1 MNNFDLVGEMS
12 LEQFEHNIE
21 SLHGKEKATELAD
34 ILRHTKVDPSIKNKF
49 YASVFNRIQSQN
61 SIDSVLK
68 NPTQIIS
75 SAEKDLMQFEKM
87 QQENLNIENPK
98 LYESTSFD
106 YQKLIVNPQFIQSP
120 INYIYNLAEDE
131 RKEFLVQTLGNH
143 YTPDEIQTFSN
154 ILDAVNSYVTTNDID
169 KDSQTSDTLE
179 EKTADSKDV
188 ESNDS
193 NTTINS
199 NDLLAKTIYEPFI
212 KMFPELKSNSDF
224 FHSPPNVANFLDA
237 LLFTLSNNNEKD
249 LANITREELLQTCKA
264 RQVNYPNTKF
274 IVDNLLETLQSER
287 FKENSIDQIDELYN
301 FHNNFHFRNQKKVDL
316 QPDVIDQA
324 RQQFDFDDTITSE
337 QEDIETF
344 CYEAMQQAYDPYS
357 FEQEHELKNDE
368 NFDINIIG
376 TFDEQTELLQQILDS
391 NAEPQQDIPQ
401 QSVPIGTVEY
411 IQQQMQEQKALE
423 ELEQSEKASNTPEKP
438 DFAKSSETNDNSY
451 LVEVNEKKSF
461 FQTIK
466 SGVSNFFK
474 RINQK
479 SLPNP
484 NESKAKHTNMSLD
497 DYDRKASFM
506 SAIRSFGDKITNATK
521 AITNLSKANKQPL
534 NTPASMDYQNNSGQN
549 LDISGNPS
557 SANTKKDFIKPKA
570 VETVAKSQ
578 PRESHTNFDK
588 FIKVNN
594 AGNKIEQAAMSTK
607 KTPNTTNISQT
618 KSNGQLHDDNDEQQ
632 FVE

>member
-21 SLHGKEKATELAD
+21 KLHGKEKAIELVD
-34 ILRHTKVDPSIKNKF
+34 ILRHTKVNPAVKNKF
-49 YASVFNRIQSQN
+49 YASVFNKVQTQT

-68 NPTQIIS
+68 NPTQIIAS
-75 SAEKDLMQFEKM
+75 VENDLAKFEKL
-87 QQENLNIENPK
+87 QQENSNIKNLQLEDELTKLNQNILENSDFIKSPIKYIANLSEEEQNEFFSDTFDFMFSEDQLKKFIPVIKKLVNNPNAEFSNEEKNELKDSMNFDLSDPIFASPKNRSSYLDLYLHASVAYKQLNISPLDLDNNQIIELLQQHSQNIEFEEEQDADILISRAIK
-98 LYESTSFD
+98 AI
-106 YQKLIVNPQFIQSP
+106 QKNYSNNKN
-120 INYIYNLAEDE
+120 IN
-131 RKEFLVQTLGNH
+131 
-143 YTPDEIQTFSN
+143 EI
-154 ILDAVNSYVTTNDID
+154 I
-169 KDSQTSDTLE
+169 SDTLE
-179 EKTADSKDV
+179 Y
-188 ESNDS
+188 
-193 NTTINS
+193 S
-199 NDLLAKTIYEPFI
+199 NDLDNYGLK
-212 KMFPELKSNSDF
+212 ELKTDYNPS
-224 FHSPPNVANFLDA
+224 A
-237 LLFTLSNNNEKD
+237 K
-249 LANITREELLQTCKA
+249 EE
-264 RQVNYPNTKF
+264 F
-274 IVDNLLETLQSER
+274 IESY
-287 FKENSIDQIDELYN
+287 I
-301 FHNNFHFRNQKKVDL
+301 
-316 QPDVIDQA
+316 
-324 RQQFDFDDTITSE
+324 
-337 QEDIETF
+337 
-344 CYEAMQQAYDPYS
+344 YEAMQQAYDPYS
-357 FEQEHELKNDE
+357 IEQEHELENDE
-368 NFDINIIG
+368 SFDINTIG

-438 DFAKSSETNDNSY
+438 DFAESSETNNNSY

-521 AITNLSKANKQPL
+521 AITNLSKANKKPL

-607 KTPNTTNISQT
+607 KTANTTNISQT
-618 KSNGQLHDDNDEQQ
+618 KSNGQSHDDNDEQQ

>member
-12 LEQFEHNIE
+12 LEQLEHNIE
-21 SLHGKEKATELAD
+21 NLHGKEKATELVD
-34 ILRHTKVDPSIKNKF
+34 ILRHAKVDHSMQNKF
-49 YASVFNRIQSQN
+49 YASVFNKIQTQN
-61 SIDSVLK
+61 SIDSILK
-68 NPTQIIS
+68 NPTQIIAS
-75 SAEKDLMQFEKM
+75 VEKDLINLKKL
-87 QQENLNIENPK
+87 QQEDLEIKTAKQAEYISHISSKLLENP
-98 LYESTSFD
+98 
-106 YQKLIVNPQFIQSP
+106 NFIKSP
-120 INYIYNLAEDE
+120 INYLSTFSVEE
-131 RKEFLVQTLGNH
+131 QKEFLNNL
-143 YTPDEIQTFSN
+143 FSN
-154 ILDAVNSYVTTNDID
+154 YFDFGSDEEKNEAISAMSEIIQNPDAPIRDTSKIAILKFLGQEDNNKLYDNDDDFLTLCNISIAVAQYCEENNLSITELTEEQYKEFLKIGLNESNPNFKKISKNFFEGLQKKIKENPSSKDFSNEAIYKHAKSFLDQLGIRDSHDIDLDNIDLDAVFSENFQNAV
-169 KDSQTSDTLE
+169 
-179 EKTADSKDV
+179 
-188 ESNDS
+188 
-193 NTTINS
+193 
-199 NDLLAKTIYEPFI
+199 DLY
-212 KMFPELKSNSDF
+212 N
-224 FHSPPNVANFLDA
+224 
-237 LLFTLSNNNEKD
+237 
-249 LANITREELLQTCKA
+249 
-264 RQVNYPNTKF
+264 PNT
-274 IVDNLLETLQSER
+274 ILQ
-287 FKENSIDQIDELYN
+287 
-301 FHNNFHFRNQKKVDL
+301 
-316 QPDVIDQA
+316 
-324 RQQFDFDDTITSE
+324 
-337 QEDIETF
+337 
-344 CYEAMQQAYDPYS
+344 
-357 FEQEHELKNDE
+357 ND
-368 NFDINIIG
+368 FDINIIG

-423 ELEQSEKASNTPEKP
+423 ELEQSEKASNTPEKT
-438 DFAKSSETNDNSY
+438 DLAESSETNDNSY

-618 KSNGQLHDDNDEQQ
+618 KSNGQSHDDNDEQQ

>member
-12 LEQFEHNIE
+12 LEQLEHNIE
-21 SLHGKEKATELAD
+21 KLHGKEKAIELVD
-34 ILRHTKVDPSIKNKF
+34 ILRHTNIKSSMQNKF
-49 YASVFNRIQSQN
+49 YASIFNKIQAQN
-61 SIDSVLK
+61 SLDTIIK
-68 NPTQIIS
+68 NPSQIIAS
-75 SAEKDLMQFEKM
+75 VKKDLITFEKI
-87 QQENLNIENPK
+87 QQENLNIKNLQLNNQTVNSTQNLLENPIFTK
-98 LYESTSFD
+98 
-106 YQKLIVNPQFIQSP
+106 SP
-120 INYIYNLAEDE
+120 IEYIANLSEEEQNEFFSDTFDLMFSEDQLKNFIPVIKKLVNNPNAKFSNEEQNKLKDSMNFDLSDPIFSSPKNRSSYLDLYLHASVAYKQLNINPLDLDNNQIIELLQQHSQNIEFEKKQDADILISRAIKAIQKNYSKNKNI
-131 RKEFLVQTLGNH
+131 
-143 YTPDEIQTFSN
+143 DEI
-154 ILDAVNSYVTTNDID
+154 I
-169 KDSQTSDTLE
+169 SDTLE
-179 EKTADSKDV
+179 Y
-188 ESNDS
+188 
-193 NTTINS
+193 S
-199 NDLLAKTIYEPFI
+199 NDL
-212 KMFPELKSNSDF
+212 D
-224 FHSPPNVANFLDA
+224 
-237 LLFTLSNNNEKD
+237 
-249 LANITREELLQTCKA
+249 
-264 RQVNYPNTKF
+264 NY
-274 IVDNLLETLQSER
+274 DLLETKPNDTNELFTNLYTTESTLQT
-287 FKENSIDQIDELYN
+287 ELV
-301 FHNNFHFRNQKKVDL
+301 NQANY
-316 QPDVIDQA
+316 Q
-324 RQQFDFDDTITSE
+324 
-337 QEDIETF
+337 DIETF

-357 FEQEHELKNDE
+357 IEQEHELKNDE
-368 NFDINIIG
+368 NFDINTIG

-438 DFAKSSETNDNSY
+438 DFTESSETNDNSY

-497 DYDRKASFM
+497 DYDRKARFM

-534 NTPASMDYQNNSGQN
+534 NTPASMDYQNNSEQN

-557 SANTKKDFIKPKA
+557 STNTKKDFIKPKA

-607 KTPNTTNISQT
+607 KTPNTADISQT
-618 KSNGQLHDDNDEQQ
+618 KSNGQSHDDNDEQQ

>member
-21 SLHGKEKATELAD
+21 KLHGKEKAIELVD
-34 ILRHTKVDPSIKNKF
+34 ILRHTKVNPAVKNKF
-49 YASVFNRIQSQN
+49 YASVFNKVQTQT

-68 NPTQIIS
+68 NPTQIIAS
-75 SAEKDLMQFEKM
+75 VENDLAKFEKL
-87 QQENLNIENPK
+87 QQENSNIKNLQLEDELTKLNQNILENSDFIKSPIKYIANLSEEKQNEFLSNTFDFIFSKDQVKKVVPTIKKFINDPNAEFSNEEQEELKSIDLDLNDPIFSSPKNRSSYVELYLYAITAYTQLNLNPLDLDNNQIIELLQQHAQNIEFENK
-98 LYESTSFD
+98 HEAD
-106 YQKLIVNPQFIQSP
+106 ALISRS
-120 INYIYNLAEDE
+120 INSIKTNYSKNKNLDKA
-131 RKEFLVQTLGNH
+131 N
-143 YTPDEIQTFSN
+143 EIAFK
-154 ILDAVNSYVTTNDID
+154 Y
-169 KDSQTSDTLE
+169 
-179 EKTADSKDV
+179 
-188 ESNDS
+188 
-193 NTTINS
+193 S
-199 NDLLAKTIYEPFI
+199 NDLDNYGLK
-212 KMFPELKSNSDF
+212 ELKTDYNPSAKEDF
-224 FHSPPNVANFLDA
+224 
-237 LLFTLSNNNEKD
+237 
-249 LANITREELLQTCKA
+249 
-264 RQVNYPNTKF
+264 
-274 IVDNLLETLQSER
+274 
-287 FKENSIDQIDELYN
+287 
-301 FHNNFHFRNQKKVDL
+301 
-316 QPDVIDQA
+316 
-324 RQQFDFDDTITSE
+324 
-337 QEDIETF
+337 IESYI
-344 CYEAMQQAYDPYS
+344 YEAMQQAYDPYS
-357 FEQEHELKNDE
+357 IEQEHELENDE
-368 NFDINIIG
+368 SFDINIIG

-401 QSVPIGTVEY
+401 QSVSIGTVEY

-438 DFAKSSETNDNSY
+438 DFAESSETNDNNY

-578 PRESHTNFDK
+578 PRESHTSFDK

-607 KTPNTTNISQT
+607 KTPNTADISQT
-618 KSNGQLHDDNDEQQ
+618 KSNGQSHDDNDEQQ

>member
-21 SLHGKEKATELAD
+21 KLHGKEKAIELVD
-34 ILRHTKVDPSIKNKF
+34 ILRHTKVNPAVKNKF
-49 YASVFNRIQSQN
+49 YASVFNKVQTQT

-68 NPTQIIS
+68 NPTQIIAS
-75 SAEKDLMQFEKM
+75 VENDLAKFEKL
-87 QQENLNIENPK
+87 QQENSNIKNLQLEDELTKLNQNILENSDFIKSPIKYIANLSEEKQNEFLSNTFDFIFSKDQVKKVVPTIKKFINDPNAEFSNEEQEELKSIDLDLNDPIFSSPKNRSSYVELYLYAITAYTQLNLNPLDLDNNQIIELLHQHAQNIEFENK
-98 LYESTSFD
+98 HEAD
-106 YQKLIVNPQFIQSP
+106 ALISRS
-120 INYIYNLAEDE
+120 INSIKTNYSKNKNLDKA
-131 RKEFLVQTLGNH
+131 N
-143 YTPDEIQTFSN
+143 EIAFK
-154 ILDAVNSYVTTNDID
+154 Y
-169 KDSQTSDTLE
+169 
-179 EKTADSKDV
+179 
-188 ESNDS
+188 
-193 NTTINS
+193 S
-199 NDLLAKTIYEPFI
+199 NDLDNYGLK
-212 KMFPELKSNSDF
+212 ELKTDYNPSAKEDF
-224 FHSPPNVANFLDA
+224 
-237 LLFTLSNNNEKD
+237 
-249 LANITREELLQTCKA
+249 
-264 RQVNYPNTKF
+264 
-274 IVDNLLETLQSER
+274 
-287 FKENSIDQIDELYN
+287 
-301 FHNNFHFRNQKKVDL
+301 
-316 QPDVIDQA
+316 
-324 RQQFDFDDTITSE
+324 
-337 QEDIETF
+337 IESYI
-344 CYEAMQQAYDPYS
+344 YEAMQQAYDPYS
-357 FEQEHELKNDE
+357 IEQEHELENDE
-368 NFDINIIG
+368 SFDINIIG

-423 ELEQSEKASNTPEKP
+423 ELEQSEKVSNTPEKP
-438 DFAKSSETNDNSY
+438 DFAESSETNDNNY

-578 PRESHTNFDK
+578 PRESHASFDK

-618 KSNGQLHDDNDEQQ
+618 KSNGQSHDDNDEQQ

>member
-21 SLHGKEKATELAD
+21 KLHGKEKAIELVD
-34 ILRHTKVDPSIKNKF
+34 ILRHTKVNPAVKNKF
-49 YASVFNRIQSQN
+49 YASVFNKVQTQT

-68 NPTQIIS
+68 NPTQIIAS
-75 SAEKDLMQFEKM
+75 VENDLAKFEKL
-87 QQENLNIENPK
+87 QQENSNIKNLQLEDELTKLNQNILENSDFIKSPIKYIANLSEEKQNEFLSNTFDFIFSKDQVKKVVPTIKKFINDPNAEFSNEEQEELKSIDLDLNDPIFSSPKNRSSYVELYLYAITAYTQLNLNPLDLDNNQIIELLQQHAQNIEFENK
-98 LYESTSFD
+98 HEAD
-106 YQKLIVNPQFIQSP
+106 ALISRS
-120 INYIYNLAEDE
+120 INSIKTNYSKNKNLDKA
-131 RKEFLVQTLGNH
+131 N
-143 YTPDEIQTFSN
+143 EIAFK
-154 ILDAVNSYVTTNDID
+154 Y
-169 KDSQTSDTLE
+169 
-179 EKTADSKDV
+179 
-188 ESNDS
+188 
-193 NTTINS
+193 S
-199 NDLLAKTIYEPFI
+199 NDLDNYGLK
-212 KMFPELKSNSDF
+212 ELKTDYNPSAKEDF
-224 FHSPPNVANFLDA
+224 
-237 LLFTLSNNNEKD
+237 
-249 LANITREELLQTCKA
+249 
-264 RQVNYPNTKF
+264 
-274 IVDNLLETLQSER
+274 
-287 FKENSIDQIDELYN
+287 
-301 FHNNFHFRNQKKVDL
+301 
-316 QPDVIDQA
+316 
-324 RQQFDFDDTITSE
+324 
-337 QEDIETF
+337 IESYI
-344 CYEAMQQAYDPYS
+344 YEAMQQAYDPYS
-357 FEQEHELKNDE
+357 IEQEHELENDE
-368 NFDINIIG
+368 SFDINIIG

-423 ELEQSEKASNTPEKP
+423 ELEQSEKVSNTPEKP
-438 DFAKSSETNDNSY
+438 DFAESSETNDNNY

-578 PRESHTNFDK
+578 PRESHASFDK

-618 KSNGQLHDDNDEQQ
+618 KSNGQSHDDNDEQQ

>member
-21 SLHGKEKATELAD
+21 KLHGKEKAIELVD
-34 ILRHTKVDPSIKNKF
+34 ILRHTKVNPAVKNKF
-49 YASVFNRIQSQN
+49 YASVFNKVQTQT

-68 NPTQIIS
+68 NPTQIIAS
-75 SAEKDLMQFEKM
+75 VENDLAKFEKL
-87 QQENLNIENPK
+87 QQENSNIKNLQLEDELTKLNQNILENSDFIKSPIKYIANLSEEKQNEFLSNTFDFIFSKDQVKKVVPTIKKFINDPNAEFSNEEQEELKSIDLDLNDPIFSSPKNRSSYVELYLYAITAYTQLNLNPLDLDNNQIIELLQQHAQNIEFENK
-98 LYESTSFD
+98 HEAD
-106 YQKLIVNPQFIQSP
+106 ALISRS
-120 INYIYNLAEDE
+120 INSIKTNYSKNKNLDKA
-131 RKEFLVQTLGNH
+131 N
-143 YTPDEIQTFSN
+143 EIAFK
-154 ILDAVNSYVTTNDID
+154 Y
-169 KDSQTSDTLE
+169 
-179 EKTADSKDV
+179 
-188 ESNDS
+188 
-193 NTTINS
+193 S
-199 NDLLAKTIYEPFI
+199 NDLDNYGLKELKTDYNPSAKEEFIESYIYEAI
-212 KMFPELKSNSDF
+212 
-224 FHSPPNVANFLDA
+224 
-237 LLFTLSNNNEKD
+237 
-249 LANITREELLQTCKA
+249 
-264 RQVNYPNTKF
+264 
-274 IVDNLLETLQSER
+274 
-287 FKENSIDQIDELYN
+287 
-301 FHNNFHFRNQKKVDL
+301 
-316 QPDVIDQA
+316 
-324 RQQFDFDDTITSE
+324 
-337 QEDIETF
+337 
-344 CYEAMQQAYDPYS
+344 QQAYDPYS
-357 FEQEHELKNDE
+357 IEQELENDGE
-368 NFDINIIG
+368 NFDISTIG

-438 DFAKSSETNDNSY
+438 DFAESSETNDNNY

-549 LDISGNPS
+549 LDISGNPN

-578 PRESHTNFDK
+578 PRESHTSFDK

-618 KSNGQLHDDNDEQQ
+618 KSNGQSHDDNDEQQ

>member
-21 SLHGKEKATELAD
+21 KLHGKEKAIELVD
-34 ILRHTKVDPSIKNKF
+34 ILRHTKVNPAVKNKF
-49 YASVFNRIQSQN
+49 YASVFNKVQTQT

-68 NPTQIIS
+68 NPTQIIAS
-75 SAEKDLMQFEKM
+75 VENDLAKFEKL
-87 QQENLNIENPK
+87 QQENSNIKNLQLEDELTKLNQNILENSDFIKSPIKYIANLSEEKQNEFLSNTFDFIFSKDQVKKVVPTIKKFINDPNAEFSNEEQEELKSIDLDLNDPIFSSPKNRSSYVELYLYAITAYTQLNLNPLDLDNNQIIELLQQHAQNIEFENK
-98 LYESTSFD
+98 HEAD
-106 YQKLIVNPQFIQSP
+106 ALISRS
-120 INYIYNLAEDE
+120 INSIKTNYSKNKNLDKA
-131 RKEFLVQTLGNH
+131 N
-143 YTPDEIQTFSN
+143 EIAFK
-154 ILDAVNSYVTTNDID
+154 Y
-169 KDSQTSDTLE
+169 
-179 EKTADSKDV
+179 
-188 ESNDS
+188 
-193 NTTINS
+193 S
-199 NDLLAKTIYEPFI
+199 NDLDNYGLK
-212 KMFPELKSNSDF
+212 ELKTDYNPSAKEDF
-224 FHSPPNVANFLDA
+224 
-237 LLFTLSNNNEKD
+237 
-249 LANITREELLQTCKA
+249 
-264 RQVNYPNTKF
+264 
-274 IVDNLLETLQSER
+274 
-287 FKENSIDQIDELYN
+287 
-301 FHNNFHFRNQKKVDL
+301 
-316 QPDVIDQA
+316 
-324 RQQFDFDDTITSE
+324 
-337 QEDIETF
+337 IESYI
-344 CYEAMQQAYDPYS
+344 YEAMQQAYDPYS
-357 FEQEHELKNDE
+357 IEQEHELENDE
-368 NFDINIIG
+368 SFDINIIG

-423 ELEQSEKASNTPEKP
+423 ELEQSEKVSNTPEKP
-438 DFAKSSETNDNSY
+438 DFAESSETNDNNY

-578 PRESHTNFDK
+578 PRESHTSFDK

-607 KTPNTTNISQT
+607 KTTNTADISQT
-618 KSNGQLHDDNDEQQ
+618 KSNGQSHDDNDEQQ

>member
-21 SLHGKEKATELAD
+21 KLHGKEKAIELVD
-34 ILRHTKVDPSIKNKF
+34 ILRHTKVNPAVKNKF
-49 YASVFNRIQSQN
+49 YASVFNKVQTQT

-68 NPTQIIS
+68 NPTQIIAS
-75 SAEKDLMQFEKM
+75 VENDLAKFEKL
-87 QQENLNIENPK
+87 QQENSNIKNLQLEDELTKLNQNILENSDFIKSPIKYIANLSEEKQNEFLSNTFDFIFSKDQVKKVVPTIKKFINDPNAEFSNEEQEELKSIDLDLNDPIFSSPKNRSSYVELYLYAITAYTQLNLNPLDLDNNQIIELLQQHAQNIEFENK
-98 LYESTSFD
+98 HEAD
-106 YQKLIVNPQFIQSP
+106 ALISRS
-120 INYIYNLAEDE
+120 INSIKTNYSKNKNLDKA
-131 RKEFLVQTLGNH
+131 N
-143 YTPDEIQTFSN
+143 EIAFK
-154 ILDAVNSYVTTNDID
+154 Y
-169 KDSQTSDTLE
+169 
-179 EKTADSKDV
+179 
-188 ESNDS
+188 
-193 NTTINS
+193 S
-199 NDLLAKTIYEPFI
+199 NDLDNYGLK
-212 KMFPELKSNSDF
+212 ELKTDYNPSAKEDF
-224 FHSPPNVANFLDA
+224 
-237 LLFTLSNNNEKD
+237 
-249 LANITREELLQTCKA
+249 
-264 RQVNYPNTKF
+264 
-274 IVDNLLETLQSER
+274 
-287 FKENSIDQIDELYN
+287 
-301 FHNNFHFRNQKKVDL
+301 
-316 QPDVIDQA
+316 
-324 RQQFDFDDTITSE
+324 
-337 QEDIETF
+337 IESYI
-344 CYEAMQQAYDPYS
+344 YEAMQQAYDPYS
-357 FEQEHELKNDE
+357 IEQEHELENDE
-368 NFDINIIG
+368 SFDINIIG

-423 ELEQSEKASNTPEKP
+423 ELEQSEKVSNTPEKP
-438 DFAKSSETNDNSY
+438 DFAESSETNDNNY

-549 LDISGNPS
+549 LDISENPN

-578 PRESHTNFDK
+578 PRESHTSFDK

-607 KTPNTTNISQT
+607 KTTNTADIAQT
-618 KSNGQLHDDNDEQQ
+618 KSNGQSHDDNDDQQ

>member
-21 SLHGKEKATELAD
+21 KLHGKEKAIELVD
-34 ILRHTKVDPSIKNKF
+34 ILRHTKVNPAVKNKF
-49 YASVFNRIQSQN
+49 YASVFNKVQTQT

-68 NPTQIIS
+68 NPTQIIAS
-75 SAEKDLMQFEKM
+75 VENDLAKFEKL
-87 QQENLNIENPK
+87 QQENSNIKNLQLEDELTKLNQNILENSDFIKSPIKYIANLSEEKQNEFLSNTFDFIFSKDQVKKVVPTIKKFINDPNAEFSNEEQEELKSIDLDLNDPIFSSPKNRSSYVELYLYAITAYTQLNLNPLDLDNNQIIELLQQHAQNIEFENK
-98 LYESTSFD
+98 HEAD
-106 YQKLIVNPQFIQSP
+106 ALISRS
-120 INYIYNLAEDE
+120 INSIKTNYSKNKNLDKA
-131 RKEFLVQTLGNH
+131 N
-143 YTPDEIQTFSN
+143 EIAFK
-154 ILDAVNSYVTTNDID
+154 Y
-169 KDSQTSDTLE
+169 
-179 EKTADSKDV
+179 
-188 ESNDS
+188 
-193 NTTINS
+193 S
-199 NDLLAKTIYEPFI
+199 NDLDNYGLK
-212 KMFPELKSNSDF
+212 ELKTDYNPSAKEDF
-224 FHSPPNVANFLDA
+224 
-237 LLFTLSNNNEKD
+237 
-249 LANITREELLQTCKA
+249 
-264 RQVNYPNTKF
+264 
-274 IVDNLLETLQSER
+274 
-287 FKENSIDQIDELYN
+287 
-301 FHNNFHFRNQKKVDL
+301 
-316 QPDVIDQA
+316 
-324 RQQFDFDDTITSE
+324 
-337 QEDIETF
+337 IESYI
-344 CYEAMQQAYDPYS
+344 YEAMQQAYDPYS
-357 FEQEHELKNDE
+357 IEQEHELENDE
-368 NFDINIIG
+368 SFDINIIG

-438 DFAKSSETNDNSY
+438 DFAEFSETNDNNY

-549 LDISGNPS
+549 LDISGNPN

-578 PRESHTNFDK
+578 PRESHTSFDK

-607 KTPNTTNISQT
+607 KTTNTADISQT
-618 KSNGQLHDDNDEQQ
+618 KSNGQSHDDNDEQQ

>member
-21 SLHGKEKATELAD
+21 KLHGKEKAIELVD
-34 ILRHTKVDPSIKNKF
+34 ILRHTKVNPAVKNKF
-49 YASVFNRIQSQN
+49 YASVFNKVQTQT

-68 NPTQIIS
+68 NPTQIIAS
-75 SAEKDLMQFEKM
+75 VENDLAKFEKL
-87 QQENLNIENPK
+87 QQENSNIKNLQLEDELTKLNQNILENSDFIKSPIKYIANLSEEKQNEFLSNTFDFIFSKDQVKKVVPTIKKFINDPNAEFSNEEQEELKSIDLDLNDPIFSSPKNRSSYVELYLYAITAYTQLNLNPLDLDNNQIIELLQQHAQNIEFENK
-98 LYESTSFD
+98 QEAD
-106 YQKLIVNPQFIQSP
+106 ALISRA
-120 INYIYNLAEDE
+120 INSIKTNYSKNKNLDKA
-131 RKEFLVQTLGNH
+131 N
-143 YTPDEIQTFSN
+143 EIAFK
-154 ILDAVNSYVTTNDID
+154 Y
-169 KDSQTSDTLE
+169 
-179 EKTADSKDV
+179 
-188 ESNDS
+188 
-193 NTTINS
+193 S
-199 NDLLAKTIYEPFI
+199 NDLDNYWLK
-212 KMFPELKSNSDF
+212 ELKTDYKPSA
-224 FHSPPNVANFLDA
+224 V
-237 LLFTLSNNNEKD
+237 
-249 LANITREELLQTCKA
+249 
-264 RQVNYPNTKF
+264 
-274 IVDNLLETLQSER
+274 
-287 FKENSIDQIDELYN
+287 KEFMESYI
-301 FHNNFHFRNQKKVDL
+301 
-316 QPDVIDQA
+316 
-324 RQQFDFDDTITSE
+324 
-337 QEDIETF
+337 
-344 CYEAMQQAYDPYS
+344 YEAMQQAYDPYS
-357 FEQEHELKNDE
+357 IEQEHELENDE
-368 NFDINIIG
+368 SFDINIIG

-401 QSVPIGTVEY
+401 QSVPIGNVEY
-411 IQQQMQEQKALE
+411 FQQQMQEQKALE

-438 DFAKSSETNDNSY
+438 DFAESSETNDNNY

-578 PRESHTNFDK
+578 PRESHTSFDK

-607 KTPNTTNISQT
+607 KTPNTADISQT
-618 KSNGQLHDDNDEQQ
+618 KSNGQSHDDNDEQQ
-632 FVE
+632 FFE